1 MTLIGTA
8 LIGASLAIWGATG
21 CGKKEASCD
30 AVFEHVK
37 ELAHSVIRLEKP
49 AHTRYLLIPIV
60 ETMRIGQRAQPPA
73 PPPGI
78 TLPTAYFVR
87 VGVNT
92 RLGIRPG
99 SPNPV

>member
-37 ELAHSVIRLEKP
+37 DLAP
-49 AHTRYLLIPIV
+49 AEMKDFEGSKSDALAKCETLTV
-60 ETMRIGQRAQPPA
+60 EQRKCILDAGDLA
-73 PPPGI
+73 
-78 TLPTAYFVR
+78 AVA
-87 VGVNT
+87 VCKNK
-92 RLGIRPG
+92 
-99 SPNPV
+99 

>member
-37 ELAHSVIRLEKP
+37 DLAPTEMKD
-49 AHTRYLLIPIV
+49 LIEGSKSGALTKCETLTV
-60 ETMRIGQRAQPPA
+60 EQRKCILDAGDLA
-73 PPPGI
+73 
-78 TLPTAYFVR
+78 
-87 VGVNT
+87 GVS
-92 RLGIRPG
+92 LCKKK
-99 SPNPV
+99 